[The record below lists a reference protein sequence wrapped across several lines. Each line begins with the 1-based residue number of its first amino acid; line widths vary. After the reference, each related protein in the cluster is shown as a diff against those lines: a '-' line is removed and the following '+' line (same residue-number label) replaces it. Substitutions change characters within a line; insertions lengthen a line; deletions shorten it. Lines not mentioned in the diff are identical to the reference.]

1 MSATILC
8 ALAPLRGI
16 HILNAYPTCRLPL
29 LPPDVEE
36 KMDNRLS
43 EPDTREEPVL
53 AHHKKPND

>member
-1 MSATILC
+1 MPAAILC

-36 KMDNRLS
+36 KRDNRLS
-43 EPDTREEPVL
+43 EPDTREEPVR